1 MRWSKAKEPKE
12 KRTIFVK
19 TLRRKLKF
27 SRFHNMNS
35 TINRIVIEPSYISA
49 PVQSQDMD
57 FQRQQRRMKSS
68 VPCMSP
74 SKCPLLWYCQN
85 FKYTL

>member
-1 MRWSKAKEPKE
+1 MVQSKRTPQ

-35 TINRIVIEPSYISA
+35 TIKRIVIEPSYISV

-68 VPCMSP
+68 DPCMSP
-74 SKCPLLWYCQN
+74 ASVHYFDTVKILNTP
-85 FKYTL
+85 